1 MAIYPDANYDNPVV
15 LKASGSLDYKIITH
29 VLFFENRLAICGI
42 NIGTGAQFEQQYTLE
57 SLSQTNFNF

>member
-1 MAIYPDANYDNPVV
+1 MAIYPDVNYDNPVV

-29 VLFFENRLAICGI
+29 ALFFENQLTICGM
-42 NIGTGAQFEQQYTLE
+42 NTGNGVPFEEPYDLT